1 MKWIFFP
8 HQSHNDNNYDE
19 IIENIKISET
29 KKIKCIT
36 NKKSQKTFIDKID
49 KFLEDPSV
57 RIVEKELLSYLKS
70 SANRKS
76 IESFEF
82 PKEHNHYKQ
91 LIQELIEQITK
102 LYKKIN
108 AIEGITVW
116 IERFWWNS
124 IWFQKKNNIFFL
136 LSIVMN

>member
-1 MKWIFFP
+1 M
-8 HQSHNDNNYDE
+8 
-19 IIENIKISET
+19 
-29 KKIKCIT
+29 
-36 NKKSQKTFIDKID
+36 
-49 KFLEDPSV
+49 EDPSV

-108 AIEGITVW
+108 AIEGITV
-116 IERFWWNS
+116 
-124 IWFQKKNNIFFL
+124 
-136 LSIVMN
+136 